1 MTYDYVDAMISY
13 MDKRLVRMF
22 SPLKSLLSYDEI
34 NAITAV
40 TEVYANALRMA
51 KASFL
56 QIANNYYAES
66 RFERDMKSLDEQWV
80 DEILESFDP
89 VSKYI
94 FSSEYDRKRMRLF
107 EALVASPTKVDEL
120 KAAVR
125 SVSFMLRIYAVR
137 MADEAV
143 TEAMKDEGVAKVE
156 WVAEM
161 DNKTCPICWKR
172 DGRIYELLKLP
183 PKPHPNCRCWIK
195 AVAP

>member
-34 NAITAV
+34 NALTAV
-40 TEVYANALRMA
+40 TGVYENALRMA

-56 QIANNYYAES
+56 QIANRYYAES
-66 RFERDMKSLDEQWV
+66 RFERDMRSLDEQWV
-80 DEILESFDP
+80 DELLASYDP
-89 VSKYI
+89 VSRYI
-94 FSSEYDRKRMRLF
+94 FDSEYDRKRMRLF
-107 EALVASPTKVDEL
+107 EALVASPVKDQEV
-120 KAAVR
+120 KSAVR
-125 SVSFMLRIYAVR
+125 ALSFMLRVYAVR

-143 TEAMKDEGVAKVE
+143 IEAMNDEGVAKVE

-161 DNKTCPICWKR
+161 DNRTCPTCWKR